1 MEQTPAPPHI
11 KGESFLQAVY
21 RCKNKDNW
29 FINTLYAYMNVIYQK
44 RGGMRFRM
52 SGTVCSSCP
61 MMSTFWRSNVDG
73 NVGSSRIAQDDH
85 TVSR

>member
-11 KGESFLQAVY
+11 KGASFLQAVY

-44 RGGMRFRM
+44 SGGMRFRM
-52 SGTVCSSCP
+52 SGTMLIMP
-61 MMSTFWRSNVDG
+61 NDEHILAR
-73 NVGSSRIAQDDH
+73 QH
-85 TVSR
+85 